1 MKRLIVMRHATAAGG
16 LTAPSDFDRPLTPE
30 GHREAERVGAWL
42 GERGYVPEFALCS
55 TALRVRETWAAAA
68 RGLGV
73 SPPVRWDRALYDAD
87 AADLMQ
93 EASEIEGNADTVILI
108 AHNPSVTH
116 FGFALASRGDPEGRE
131 RLRAGFR
138 PATVAVFQ
146 LAGEVF
152 ADLPRHGGVLV
163 DFVDARDVGPAR

>member
-1 MKRLIVMRHATAAGG
+1 MKRLIVMRHATAAG
-16 LTAPSDFDRPLTPE
+16 LTAPSDFERPLTSE

-42 GERGYVPEFALCS
+42 GQRGYLPELALCS
-55 TALRVRETWAAAA
+55 TALRVRETWAAAS

-73 SPPVRWDRALYDAD
+73 SPPVRWDRVFYDAD

-93 EASEIEGNADTVILI
+93 EASEVGDDADTVILI

-116 FGFALASRGDPEGRE
+116 FAFALASHDDPEGRE

-138 PATVAVFQ
+138 PATAAVFE
-146 LAGEVF
+146 LRGEAF
-152 ADLPRHGGVLV
+152 SDLPERRATLV
-163 DFVDARDVGPAR
+163 DLVDAGDLGPAR